1 MGGPRSD
8 PWMLIQLMVIEIPLF
23 TTGFSSLSQVVVWDF
38 SHQHINSIII
48 FVASNSS
55 NQQVEI
61 TNHEI
66 MRRVV
71 EKHNLQELF
80 KVILLI
86 HMTYTHILLI

>member
-1 MGGPRSD
+1 MR
-8 PWMLIQLMVIEIPLF
+8 
-23 TTGFSSLSQVVVWDF
+23 
-38 SHQHINSIII
+38 

-86 HMTYTHILLI
+86 HMTYTHIDLVFRRNGVEYFKLQDLTSPR